1 MVLDKNY
8 SCPLMDSYLKF
19 IFMFFKKKIFL
30 TILIIFSNVLFGQE
44 SYIVIDSLSNEPISY
59 ANIWIN
65 NKIFTNSDENGLFII
80 ENKNAEYNVSCL
92 GYKKKKID
100 LSKKKVLLTPESIN
114 LKEIIV
120 TNRKSNKE
128 IKIGSNKNKDII
140 IAANFDSKF
149 AEIGKVFIPQDTT
162 CLFLKEVKFNTF
174 SMLKNATAKINIYS
188 LDNNMQPYK
197 LINYDNLIC
206 NIKKG
211 NQKSVIK
218 LEEYNIIVPKEG
230 FMVSI
235 QILLVEDNKSY
246 RQYNKNLYQYEPSL
260 FVKKQSPDN
269 FTYNLSEYNN
279 WKKVPYYDLNIEIT
293 LTN

>member
-1 MVLDKNY
+1 MILRKNILLLFILFFNFIYSQDKY
-8 SCPLMDSYLKF
+8 
-19 IFMFFKKKIFL
+19 
-30 TILIIFSNVLFGQE
+30 V
-44 SYIVIDSLSNEPISY
+44 VIDSLSKETISF
-59 ANIWIN
+59 ANIWLN
-65 NKIFTNSDENGLFII
+65 NKIFTNSNENGLFVI
-80 ENKNAEYNVSCL
+80 ENKEADYHISCL

-100 LSKKKVLLTPESIN
+100 FKKKTILLIPESIILN
-114 LKEIIV
+114 EIIV

-128 IKIGSNKNKDII
+128 INIGSNKNKDKI
-140 IAANFDSKF
+140 IAANFDNKF
-149 AEIGKVFIPQDTT
+149 AEIGKVFILQDTS

-174 SMLKNATAKINIYS
+174 SMLNNATVKINIYS
-188 LDNNMQPYK
+188 LDNNMQPLA
-197 LINYDNLIC
+197 LINNDNLIC
-206 NIKKG
+206 DIKKG
-211 NQKSVIK
+211 NQKSKIN
-218 LEEYNIIVPKEG
+218 LEGKNIIVPKEG